1 MAVRHAAR
9 YHGAMKKLLYVPI
22 VLSLLVLGA
31 HFLRD
36 ANHFAVAVS
45 LGLIGVLFVKRPAAA
60 RIVQFALVLGALEWT
75 WTIYSLVQ
83 VRMAMGQPATR
94 MVLILGTVA
103 AVTALSAALFQTKA
117 LKQIYGLAGEKK
129 PARL

>member
-1 MAVRHAAR
+1 MAPVSAAR

-31 HFLRD
+31 HFLRE
-36 ANHFAVAVS
+36 ANYIAVAAS
-45 LGLIGVLFVKRPAAA
+45 LGFIGVMFVKRPVAA
-60 RIVQFALVLGALEWT
+60 RIVQLVLVLGALEWA
-75 WTIYSLVQ
+75 WTIYGLVQ
-83 VRMAMGQPATR
+83 VRTAMGVPATR

-117 LKQIYGLAGEKK
+117 LKQTYGL
-129 PARL
+129 R